1 MIEQNQHLESLKDI
15 KQLMDKSSRF
25 ISLSGL
31 SGVAAGVC
39 ALVAAWLAQRKL
51 HENKLG
57 APEEYSSNDAG
68 ALTPPLKGVAL
79 DLILIAAV
87 TFVAA
92 LTFAFIFTYLRS
104 RKTGVPIWG
113 YTARRVMVNVFV
125 PMVTGGLVIVR
136 MMQLGFYHLVAPL
149 CLLFYGLA
157 LINASKYT
165 LTEIRYLGYGQ
176 LVLGILN
183 LWLIPFSLYFWAAGF
198 GVLHI
203 LYGIIMWNKYERNQ

>member
-57 APEEYSSNDAG
+57 APEEYRTNGAG
-68 ALTPPLKGVAL
+68 PLTLPVKGVAL

-92 LTFAFIFTYLRS
+92 LTAS
-104 RKTGVPIWG
+104 SSGRK
-113 YTARRVMVNVFV
+113 
-125 PMVTGGLVIVR
+125 
-136 MMQLGFYHLVAPL
+136 
-149 CLLFYGLA
+149 
-157 LINASKYT
+157 
-165 LTEIRYLGYGQ
+165 
-176 LVLGILN
+176 
-183 LWLIPFSLYFWAAGF
+183 
-198 GVLHI
+198 
-203 LYGIIMWNKYERNQ
+203 